1 MNTPVYRSLRS
12 ILWKAGQSLLG
23 NHTSFMSDADKH
35 SEELLVEA
43 LGYTFPHDSIFSE
56 ESGWCHKADA
66 TRVWCI
72 DPLDG
77 STNYYKGL
85 PGWGISV
92 ALLHGLQPI
101 LGAILVP
108 DTGDFFY
115 AEVGG
120 GAYCNTAKLQVSAI
134 QTLANSLICF
144 PLENVA
150 HSASD
155 LHLATELIK
164 KCRELRMFNATAVE
178 LAYLAASRLDG
189 FLINYSP
196 RVWDIVAGLLLVQEA
211 GGVVSDFEGRRHTI
225 ELDSTKRYQ
234 VVAGSRHIHTT
245 LLKMI
250 EASTATSKLQ
260 STD

>member
-1 MNTPVYRSLRS
+1 MKTLVYKSLRS
-12 ILWKAGQSLLG
+12 ILGKAGQSLLG
-23 NHTSFMSDADKH
+23 NHISFMSDADKH
-35 SEELLVEA
+35 SEKLLVES
-43 LGYTFPHDSIFSE
+43 LRYTFPQDSIFSE
-56 ESGWCHKADA
+56 ESGWCHKADT

-92 ALLHGLQPI
+92 ALIHSLQPI
-101 LGAILVP
+101 VGAILVP
-108 DTGDFFY
+108 DTDDFFY
-115 AEVGG
+115 AEVGN
-120 GAYCNTAKLQVSAI
+120 GAYCNTARLQVGAI
-134 QTLANSLICF
+134 QTLANSLISF
-144 PLENVA
+144 PMENAA
-150 HSASD
+150 HTAFD
-155 LHLATELIK
+155 LRLATELIK

-196 RVWDIVAGLLLVQEA
+196 RVWDIAAGLLLVQEA
-211 GGVVSDFEGRRHTI
+211 GGVVSDFEGRRHII

-234 VVAGSRHIHTT
+234 VVAGSRHIHTA

-250 EASTATSKLQ
+250 EVSTATSKLH
-260 STD
+260 